1 MANDLHT
8 LIASFGIVEFLY
20 VIAAFVLVVQA
31 LRYPRFSLTIAAA
44 AAVILAAWSQGV
56 RTFRHFPRPNEWSLI
71 AYHHA
76 IVSGVI
82 PSALLAWAIWLW
94 AKDEGWSRRWWLV
107 ALLPTLIAF
116 GVYFYATHD
125 NYSHIPQYLL
135 GPS

>member
-1 MANDLHT
+1 MANDLHV

-20 VIAAFVLVVQA
+20 VIVAFALAVQA
-31 LRYPRFSLTIAAA
+31 LRHPRFWLTIAAA
-44 AAVILAAWSQGV
+44 AAVILVVWSQGV

-76 IVSGVI
+76 VVSGVI
-82 PSALLAWAIWLW
+82 PSAILFLAVMFWT
-94 AKDEGWSRRWWLV
+94 KDERQARLWWLV

-125 NYSHIPQYLL
+125 NYSHIPQYLSV
-135 GPS
+135 PR